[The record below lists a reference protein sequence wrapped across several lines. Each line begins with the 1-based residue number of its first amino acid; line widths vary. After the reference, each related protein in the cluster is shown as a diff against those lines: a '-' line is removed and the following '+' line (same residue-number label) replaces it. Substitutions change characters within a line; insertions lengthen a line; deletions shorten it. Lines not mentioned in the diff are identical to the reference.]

1 MDIRRNYA
9 LCALCAICVCVPGC
23 LPLQAQ
29 DLGRELSRAA
39 RGGDAEAV
47 RSLLE
52 GGLDVN
58 TKFRYEVTALSY
70 ACDRGHVEVVK
81 VLLEFGAD
89 VNAKDTFYGATP
101 LVWAMNPPSKPPN
114 RERHNQIVDLLL
126 AKGAGGEDGPEQ
138 ALESGVRSDDAE
150 LVRIALSHRGE
161 TISSEKLTQALTAAA
176 EKGQTE
182 IAGLL
187 RQAGAVA
194 LAEEIIELPAEA
206 RQRYTGHYR
215 DGRGYL
221 WRIEVR
227 EGKLL
232 ATHERGGGEPLEL
245 LALGDGKF
253 RAKGSATTRIAFR
266 EENGEVTA
274 IVLETPQGEQVMERV
289 QRMEE
294 D

>member
-9 LCALCAICVCVPGC
+9 LCALCAICVCVPVC
-23 LPLQAQ
+23 LPLRAQ
-29 DLGRELSRAA
+29 DLGRELSRVA

-58 TKFRYEVTALSY
+58 TKFRYDVTALSY
-70 ACDRGHVEVVK
+70 ACDRGHVEVVE
-81 VLLEFGAD
+81 VLLEHGAD

-150 LVRIALSHRGE
+150 LVRIALSHG
-161 TISSEKLTQALTAAA
+161 TIPAEKLTQALTAAA

-187 RQAGAVA
+187 RQAGAAPLV
-194 LAEEIIELPAEA
+194 ENIVDLPAEA
-206 RQRYTGHYR
+206 LQRYTGHYR

-232 ATHERGGGEPLEL
+232 ATYERGGGEPLEL

-274 IVLETPQGEQVMERV
+274 IVLETPQGEQVMERAT
-289 QRMEE
+289 RTEKN
-294 D
+294 